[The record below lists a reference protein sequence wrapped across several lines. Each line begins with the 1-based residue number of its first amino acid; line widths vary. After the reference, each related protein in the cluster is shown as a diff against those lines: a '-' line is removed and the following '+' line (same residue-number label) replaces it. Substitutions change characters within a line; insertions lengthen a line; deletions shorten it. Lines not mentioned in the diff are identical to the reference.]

1 MRRRVFSSLHYRV
14 AFVLSLGAN
23 RRGIAAIVCGM
34 AAFSISD
41 VFTKLVA
48 LTHPLGEVF
57 AVRGLFTVVLVGA
70 AMGMTGDWRCLRLA
84 LGTGVLARSLLDA
97 ASSALYVAALLHL
110 PMTDVSAVLLLS
122 PVIVTLMAVLL
133 FREEVDARR
142 WLAVLLGFAGVLLIV
157 RPAPASFNA
166 WAIVALGAAL
176 ASSFRDVLTRK
187 LDPAIPTTVLTL
199 ASMCALTLVGVGLGS
214 TGAWL
219 PLSAYELLLLL
230 GGAAFFG
237 LAIYFVALAF
247 RGGEISVVTPFR
259 YTALLWAGIAG
270 YVGFGEIPDAWSLS
284 GAALIVVSGLYVL
297 RRNAERSRMLRRAG
311 G

>member
-1 MRRRVFSSLHYRV
+1 
-14 AFVLSLGAN
+14 
-23 RRGIAAIVCGM
+23 
-34 AAFSISD
+34 
-41 VFTKLVA
+41 
-48 LTHPLGEVF
+48 
-57 AVRGLFTVVLVGA
+57 
-70 AMGMTGDWRCLRLA
+70 MTGDWRCLRLA

-166 WAIVALGAAL
+166 WAVVALGAAL

-214 TGAWL
+214 TRAWL

-270 YVGFGEIPDAWSLS
+270 HVGFGEIPDAWSLA
-284 GAALIVVSGLYVL
+284 GAALIVSSGLYVL
-297 RRNAERSRMLRRAG
+297 RRDAERSRMLRRACA
-311 G
+311 

>member
-1 MRRRVFSSLHYRV
+1 V
-14 AFVLSLGAN
+14 FVLSSGGN

-57 AVRGLFTVVLVGA
+57 AVRGLLTVLLVGA
-70 AMGMTGDWRCLRLA
+70 VMVMTGEWRFLRFA
-84 LGTGVLARSLLDA
+84 LGAGVLARSLLDA

-122 PVIVTLMAVLL
+122 PVIITLMAVLL
-133 FREEVDARR
+133 FREQVDAGR

-166 WAIVALGAAL
+166 WALVALCAAF

-199 ASMCALTLVGVGLGS
+199 ASMCALTLVGVGLGPS
-214 TGAWL
+214 GAWL
-219 PLSAYELLLLL
+219 PLGVYDLLLLL
-230 GGAAFFG
+230 GGAVFFG
-237 LAIYFVALAF
+237 LAIYFVAMAF

-270 YVGFGEIPDAWSLS
+270 YVGFGEIPDGWSLA
-284 GAALIVVSGLYVL
+284 GAALIVASGLYVL
-297 RRNAERSRMLRRAG
+297 HRDAERSRALRRAAASAARNSTDDG
-311 G
+311 